1 MATLP
6 SVPKLFVFPLFFL
19 LPCFPQITTGATAS
33 GMEGCREAGSEREP
47 EEAEERRRVQSED
60 GERRGA
66 VGVSGGERTVGKV
79 YKA

>member
-1 MATLP
+1 M
-6 SVPKLFVFPLFFL
+6 FPLFFYFL
-19 LPCFPQITTGATAS
+19 LFPQITTGATAS
-33 GMEGCREAGSEREP
+33 RMERCREAGSERVP
-47 EEAEERRRVQSED
+47 KEAEEWERSRVQED